1 MKLTSIICPT
11 CRGSIDINLAGD
23 KNSMICPYCD
33 QRVYI
38 DNETKAAFKHT
49 TDTHIFNEDKREKSV
64 NESVSSES
72 NDSQI
77 IICPNCMTLLDNT
90 ISRGRETFF
99 CPGCGQKV
107 HTTKPKEPEPVEKK
121 EEDFATK
128 IKKQASDFEEK
139 LKNAFS
145 PAQSSKSQATSGT
158 NKKSPISDL
167 FIGFGCLLG
176 SLILL
181 SLLLVFLGNSSSD
194 SSKNNSS
201 TKIIYEYVP
210 YSSEE
215 CVGKDKD
222 SILSTFKGYGF
233 TNVQTN
239 ALGDLEAGETEKLN
253 LIDSITINGDDDF
266 EKNDKYKQN
275 ATIVINYH
283 SLQKTT
289 VPISSEKAKE
299 LTPDE
304 IKTLFQNAGFINV
317 AVSEA
322 DDLDPDTTDAES
334 MLTITVDGVDR
345 FDESAV
351 FPLDAQINIVTHN
364 RYEKYNLT
372 IVIDFTENLMFST
385 YDVNMTLG
393 EQTEELSHGKDAEF
407 EYRLKQGEYTLNFVN
422 VEDDSVGGSTTINL
436 TGDTKAKYKI
446 SCYYDEVEVEKIY
459 LENYSAVGENEAMI
473 PKSSSDCEG
482 EDFND
487 ITDSFKEAGFTNIS
501 YEILYDIYWGITE
514 EGEIE
519 EVSID
524 GDTSFTRGDI
534 YSKDAEIIITYHMN
548 EEDAPD
554 EDEEDEEDE
563 PESYYEPEVSV
574 PDEPESLFYSTNDY
588 ETAKKG
594 NSGVFSYRERGGSY
608 DIYWIIDFDEGYV
621 YYFTDG
627 NGESFCDRLKI
638 ESGTLNDKIIITYHD
653 GGDVW
658 SYSLHFKYVN
668 HPETLIMVDQNGF
681 DWEYTTT
688 DLDDALEKRATKT
701 IKDY

>member
-33 QRVYI
+33 QQVYI
-38 DNETKAAFKHT
+38 DNETKAAFKHS

-64 NESVSSES
+64 NESVSTES
-72 NDSQI
+72 DDSQI

-99 CPGCGQKV
+99 CPDCGQKV
-107 HTTKPKEPEPVEKK
+107 HTTKPKEPETVEKK

-128 IKKQASDFEEK
+128 IKKQASDFEER

-145 PAQSSKSQATSGT
+145 PAQST
-158 NKKSPISDL
+158 KKQESSTPNEKTTLYSML
-167 FIGFGCLLG
+167 GAFGMIIVLG
-176 SLILL
+176 
-181 SLLLVFLGNSSSD
+181 LLLIFIGNSSYDNTQNS
-194 SSKNNSS
+194 SSK
-201 TKIIYEYVP
+201 KISYEYVP

-239 ALGDLEAGETEKLN
+239 ALGDLGAGETEKLN

-299 LTPDE
+299 LKPDE
-304 IKTLFQNAGFINV
+304 IKTLFENAGFINV

-322 DDLDPDTTDAES
+322 DDLDPDTTDAKS

-563 PESYYEPEVSV
+563 SESYYEPEVSV

-588 ETAKKG
+588 ETAKNG
-594 NSGVFSYRERGGSY
+594 NSGVYSYKSKGGSY
-608 DIYWIIDFDEGYV
+608 DVYWIIDFDEGYV
-621 YYFTDG
+621 YWFTEG
-627 NGESFCDRLKI
+627 NGNDSCDKLKI
-638 ESGTLNDKIIITYHD
+638 SGHLNERITLTWNDSGESWYLY
-653 GGDVW
+653 
-658 SYSLHFKYVN
+658 FKYVE
-668 HPETLIMVDQNGF
+668 HPETLVVCDHYGYTTEF
-681 DWEYTTT
+681 TTT
-688 DLDDALEKRATKT
+688 DLDDALVL
-701 IKDY
+701 KDKKSIIEY